1 MAPSPDRPGD
11 MPRMQQ
17 EALRR
22 VQEMQAKAHASGG
35 DHPPESPG
43 QHREQTSRGSPDPPP
58 PTPQKPPSPQAA
70 GAPPAP
76 IGANGIS
83 DIFQSLMKDKD
94 RTLILILILLL
105 ANEETDTGLVL
116 ALMYLL
122 I

>member
-1 MAPSPDRPGD
+1 MAPSPDRSGD

-22 VQEMQAKAHASGG
+22 VQEMQAKARASGG
-35 DHPPESPG
+35 DHPPEASG
-43 QHREQTSRGSPDPPP
+43 QHREQPSRSSPEPSSAPHGP
-58 PTPQKPPSPQAA
+58 SSPQMAST
-70 GAPPAP
+70 PPAP
-76 IGANGIS
+76 IGANGIT

>member
-22 VQEMQAKAHASGG
+22 VQEMQARARASGG
-35 DHPPESPG
+35 EHPQDTSG
-43 QHREQTSRGSPDPPP
+43 QHRDHVSHGSPDPPP
-58 PTPQKPPSPQAA
+58 MQHGPPPQMAGTPPVPK
-70 GAPPAP
+70 GE
-76 IGANGIS
+76 NGIT